1 MLRKVETHYGEQAT
15 LHNAM
20 GLLVRDVVDFMTPE
34 ERRLPEAEGLT
45 RYNRRLAQIY
55 LQEEPIA
62 GMPINMEGFCL
73 FSPNRR
79 SSLPLCLAYGAV
91 VATWPEL
98 SEHFLY
104 QLRFATVVECR
115 PTTKREELLRVAQIC
130 GIGPSEFSAAYES
143 PAAQDRLYQDL
154 ALKEQ
159 LRIYG
164 LPAFVVSYGGRGTLL
179 HGVPTYEQLEQV
191 IEKVSEG
198 SVRPCRPEATPEELR
213 MLLDGHPL
221 ISLLEVTAAFGL
233 ESDRE
238 ALDLAKPLLETGAVH
253 LVDAPKGRFLANQ

>member
-1 MLRKVETHYGEQAT
+1 M
-15 LHNAM
+15 
-20 GLLVRDVVDFMTPE
+20 
-34 ERRLPEAEGLT
+34 
-45 RYNRRLAQIY
+45 
-55 LQEEPIA
+55 
-62 GMPINMEGFCL
+62 
-73 FSPNRR
+73 
-79 SSLPLCLAYGAV
+79 

-98 SEHFLY
+98 SERFLY
-104 QLRFATVVECR
+104 RLRFATVVECR
-115 PTTKREELLRVAQIC
+115 PTTKLDELARVAGLC
-130 GIGPSEFSAAYES
+130 GIERDEFVAAYHG
-143 PAAQDRLYQDL
+143 PAAQGLLRQDL

-164 LPAFVVSYGGRGTLL
+164 LPAFVMSYGGRGTLL
-179 HGVPTYEQLEQV
+179 HGVPTYEQLEQA